1 MKKSWTAIG
10 LTNVSDIYR
19 TQKEPDQ
26 KYHPINKKKQ
36 INYTVHSQQ
45 KKYKQSVH
53 ICFKCLVSPL
63 AIGEMKIL
71 AVIPLWVSGEN
82 KYEPH

>member
-1 MKKSWTAIG
+1 MSQISTEHKKNQIR
-10 LTNVSDIYR
+10 NI
-19 TQKEPDQ
+19 TQS
-26 KYHPINKKKQ
+26 IKKQ

>member
-1 MKKSWTAIG
+1 MSQISTEHKKNQIRNIIQSI
-10 LTNVSDIYR
+10 
-19 TQKEPDQ
+19 
-26 KYHPINKKKQ
+26 KKQ
-36 INYTVHSQQ
+36 INYTLHSQQ

-82 KYEPH
+82 KYESH